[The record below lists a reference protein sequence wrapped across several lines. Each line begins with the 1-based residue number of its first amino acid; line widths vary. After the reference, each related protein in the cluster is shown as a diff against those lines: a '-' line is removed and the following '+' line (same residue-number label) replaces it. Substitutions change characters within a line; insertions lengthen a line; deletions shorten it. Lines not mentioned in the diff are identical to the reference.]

1 MIFAGGKILPDSEL
15 KPVLGYLEEEIA
27 QTLSGPPLETDT
39 VLDAL
44 EALGAELDSGALDG
58 LIAQYAPPGAKEE
71 LDRVRPQISR
81 AALEERLA
89 LELGGLRGPRP
100 FGLSKVRPLGVLFHV
115 APGNMA
121 GLPAFTAVEGL
132 LTGNI
137 NLVKLPHGD
146 KGLTLAVFQKLTEL
160 EPRLAPYL
168 YAFDIPSK
176 DTASLR
182 RLAALADGV
191 VTWGGDGAISAMRKL
206 APPGCKLIE
215 WGHRLSFA
223 YLSGWEGM
231 DLFPLAEHI
240 VRTGGLLCSSCQVI
254 YLDTEH
260 LSVAERFCKQFLPV
274 LEKAAASHYNPP
286 GQAAQAA
293 LYARET
299 ALEQIVDRAGSGD
312 LNFPGESCSLTLRRD
327 MDLELSHLH
336 GNVLV
341 KRLPRQ
347 ELIPVLRRQRGR
359 LQTAGLICPDSEREA
374 LTALLAQA
382 GVNRITAPGH
392 MSHSFPCEAH
402 DGEYPLRRYVRV
414 VDMEN
419 PQGRPETA
427 PEQENF

>member
-1 MIFAGGKILPDSEL
+1 M
-15 KPVLGYLEEEIA
+15 
-27 QTLSGPPLETDT
+27 
-39 VLDAL
+39 
-44 EALGAELDSGALDG
+44 
-58 LIAQYAPPGAKEE
+58 
-71 LDRVRPQISR
+71 RPQISR

-89 LELGGLRGPRP
+89 LELGGLAGPRP
-100 FGLSKVRPLGVLFHV
+100 FGGSEVRPLGVLLHI

-160 EPRLAPYL
+160 EPRLAPWL
-168 YAFDIPSK
+168 YAFDLSSK
-176 DTASLR
+176 YTGIIKA
-182 RLAALADGV
+182 LAALADGI

-223 YLSGWEGM
+223 YLSGWDGV
-231 DLFPLAEHI
+231 DLLPLAEHI

-274 LEKAAASHYNPP
+274 LKKAAASHYKTP

-299 ALEQIVDRAGSGD
+299 ALEQIVDRAGFDD

-327 MDLELSHLH
+327 MELELSHLH

-359 LQTAGLICPDSEREA
+359 LQTAGLICPDSEWET
-374 LTALLAQA
+374 LSNLLAQA

>member
-1 MIFAGGKILPDSEL
+1 MIFADGSIFPDSEL
-15 KPVLGYLEEEIA
+15 NPILGYLEEEIA
-27 QTLSGPPLETDT
+27 QPLSGPPLAADV

-44 EALGAELDSGALDG
+44 DALGRELDSGALDP
-58 LIAQYAPPGAKEE
+58 LIARYAPPGTGEE

-89 LELGGLRGPRP
+89 LELGGLTGPRP
-100 FGLSKVRPLGVLFHV
+100 FGRSEVRPLGVLLHI

-146 KGLTLAVFQKLTEL
+146 RGLTLAVFQKLTEL
-160 EPRLAPYL
+160 EPRLSPYL
-168 YAFDIPSK
+168 YAFDLSSK
-176 DTASLR
+176 YAVIIKA
-182 RLAALADGV
+182 LANLADGIAV
-191 VTWGGDGAISAMRKL
+191 WGGDGAVAAIRKL

-223 YLSGWEGM
+223 YLSNWEGL
-231 DLFPLAEHI
+231 DLAPLAGHI
-240 VRTGGLLCSSCQVI
+240 LRTGGLLCSSCQVV
-254 YLDTEH
+254 YLDTGH

-274 LEKAAASHYNPP
+274 LEKAAAAHYKTP
-286 GQAAQAA
+286 GQAAQGA
-293 LYARET
+293 LYAREA
-299 ALEQIVDRAGSGD
+299 ALEQIVDRARFDD
-312 LNFPGESCSLTLRRD
+312 LAFPGQLCSLTLRRD
-327 MDLELSHLH
+327 MELELSHLH

-347 ELIPVLRRQRGR
+347 ELVPVLRRQRGR
-359 LQTAGLICPDSEREA
+359 LQTAGLLCPGSERKA
-374 LTALLAQA
+374 IAALLARA

-392 MSHSFPCEAH
+392 MSDALPLEAH

-414 VDMEN
+414 VDVEE
-419 PQGRPETA
+419 PQGRPSAA
-427 PEQENF
+427 PAQIF